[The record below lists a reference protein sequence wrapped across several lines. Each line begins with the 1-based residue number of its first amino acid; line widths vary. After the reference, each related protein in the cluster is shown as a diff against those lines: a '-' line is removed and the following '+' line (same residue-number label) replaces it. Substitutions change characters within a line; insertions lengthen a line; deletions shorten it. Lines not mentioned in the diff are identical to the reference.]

1 NETSHA
7 FVLPP
12 GLHEKLTGLSRVVV
26 EHELA
31 ELQHQIDDEAYKL
44 YGIGPDDRVA
54 IEAMSKGSSEEA
66 SEGAADDESDGSD
79 STTAE
84 DCSWEAAPVF
94 SWLVGV
100 AFGRFDPRLATDL
113 VDAYRVADGPP
124 YPLVRGRRPIPPEPE
139 PFDALPKR
147 SPGMWPEGEAPV
159 VVPPDIMVDDEGHDD
174 DLHAHVADAAAH
186 TGIPAPEDL

>member
-1 NETSHA
+1 QVLVELQMAFGSYEVGVIQRTPIPNLNADTVRKLAALARQAWSLKRTLDTTNETSHA

-31 ELQHQIDDEAYKL
+31 ELQHQIEDESYQR
-44 YGIGPDDRVA
+44 YGIGPDDRVP
-54 IEAMSKGSSEEA
+54 IEAMTKGSSEEA

-100 AFGRFDPRLATDL
+100 AFGRFDP
-113 VDAYRVADGPP
+113 
-124 YPLVRGRRPIPPEPE
+124 
-139 PFDALPKR
+139 
-147 SPGMWPEGEAPV
+147 
-159 VVPPDIMVDDEGHDD
+159 
-174 DLHAHVADAAAH
+174 
-186 TGIPAPEDL
+186 